1 MMDKTLTPAAHVH
14 DFFRKEH
21 LTLAVA
27 ESCTGGLISHWITA
41 LPGASTFFKTG
52 VIAYSA
58 DSKVN
63 ILGIDG
69 ETLSTY
75 GAVSAE
81 TARDMA
87 EKIRKLA
94 ATDFSLSTTGN
105 LGPEALEEK
114 DKGLIYIAV
123 CFTGG
128 TFSKELRLKGD
139 RTRNKEHAA
148 RKALEFLVE
157 KAAEVRADTRNA

>member
-1 MMDKTLTPAAHVH
+1 MMDEILAPAVQVH
-14 DFFRKEH
+14 DFFRREH

-41 LPGASTFFKTG
+41 LPGASTFFKSG

-58 DSKVN
+58 ESKVS

-75 GAVSAE
+75 GAVSVE
-81 TARDMA
+81 IAREMA
-87 EKIRKLA
+87 EKVRRLA

-105 LGPEALEEK
+105 LGPGAMEMK

-123 CFTGG
+123 CCTGE

-148 RKALEFLVE
+148 REALEFLVK
-157 KAAEVRADTRNA
+157 KAGEVCAGSRNE